1 MTEFKGDGIFRGLF
15 GLEGDGAA
23 GLGGSGFRRGQTQLI
38 EDSLHEFHVVDLRNV
53 LKGDGLVGQAG
64 GGHER
69 HGFVLVSLRLDFPA
83 DRVAPPN
90 KKAPVGDV
98 RHERKMP

>member
-1 MTEFKGDGIFRGLF
+1 MKQSGSARWREIRLFR
-15 GLEGDGAA
+15 ANA
-23 GLGGSGFRRGQTQLI
+23 
-38 EDSLHEFHVVDLRNV
+38 RNV

-64 GGHER
+64 GSHEGH
-69 HGFVLVSLRLDFPA
+69 GLVLVALGLDFPA